1 MVKKVDP
8 HDQEVSSTM
17 GNRKKLFLYNIKDKI
32 KKQQDITQK
41 VQENIRNEIGC
52 RGITGSIDCVLI
64 LLFDYW

>member
-41 VQENIRNEIGC
+41 V
-52 RGITGSIDCVLI
+52 
-64 LLFDYW
+64 